1 MESNFFLRNVWKQAL
16 CVLFFILVASS
27 SRGQV
32 NVDQSLTVQEYV
44 NDVLLGEG
52 VTATNISFIG
62 SSEQIGYMTGGGDV
76 NFPIEGGLILSSG
89 NAADAFCAGQG
100 CFGCQGG
107 IPPTPICWKSRIVS
121 RRSLVNRLP

>member
-32 NVDQSLTVQEYV
+32 NVDQSLTVKEYV

-52 VTATNISFIG
+52 VATTIS
-62 SSEQIGYMTGGGDV
+62 SWV
-76 NFPIEGGLILSSG
+76 
-89 NAADAFCAGQG
+89 
-100 CFGCQGG
+100 
-107 IPPTPICWKSRIVS
+107 V
-121 RRSLVNRLP
+121 